1 MSSKQKFKFVDASA
15 TVADEE
21 IKFSIGGLQRL
32 NWWNNRH
39 LPDTIDLSNLEK
51 VKKTKE
57 KGIGKLKL
65 KTENYTYDVSFR
77 GNKIT
82 SLLGYQGEEGAEEL
96 VEKLTSNL
104 EHVEQETVQDTKSE
118 MERAEPPIGKSVTKE
133 RIEKFEEILEKSE
146 KVHYIVKE
154 INIIFPTWYAFTDK
168 RMIVKENKLIG
179 TEDTTIAYK
188 NVLST
193 KLSTSLIDRALNIST
208 KAGNY
213 EIMIAKGNTGKEE
226 LRNLVEYLNEKTS
239 SDDPGMQESD
249 NEKSSNK
256 DSKERLEDLKELHA
270 KGVISDEEF
279 EEKKQDILGEL

>member
-1 MSSKQKFKFVDASA
+1 VSSKQKFKFVDASA